1 MAAVKI
7 NGKVGSEGESDL
19 DLDDIDDD
27 DDEDQSLSASPR
39 VEQTKT
45 SRPNSPTSKDSPP
58 AKRLKDD
65 KPEGNNTHPS
75 AIPTAFRPG
84 RLTNIEIL
92 ERIFPFQKRTVLEL
106 VLQGCNGDL
115 VKAIEHFL
123 SAQDTLLAQQQ
134 INLGGLPAGPAARS
148 GAPTENSFHPYLTA
162 FSPFRQPPSGLNGS
176 SKSPLGGGIKSAFTP
191 LSPSNSASGL
201 GGLHSA
207 FTPRSGAFST
217 DSLLGRHMGL
227 TSHAGRS
234 PADHPL
240 SPPTHPLANVSYPG
254 FNPFHPAALQAGF
267 SPSLFMGAYRPFG
280 LDLSPGD
287 RHTAEKSSDKSA
299 LTDSEQ
305 ASDGWAD
312 SPTREHKDSDWKLHL
327 ADIEHW
333 IISNFIDW

>member
-1 MAAVKI
+1 M
-7 NGKVGSEGESDL
+7 NGKVGSEGDSDL

-27 DDEDQSLSASPR
+27 DDDQSVSASPR
-39 VEQTKT
+39 VQQQPKT
-45 SRPNSPTSKDSPP
+45 SRPNSPVSKESPP
-58 AKRLKDD
+58 AKRLKED
-65 KPEGNNTHPS
+65 KPGGDSHPS
-75 AIPTAFRPG
+75 AVPTAFRPG

-134 INLGGLPAGPAARS
+134 QIGMSSLPGTTS
-148 GAPTENSFHPYLTA
+148 GSRPGVPTEHNFHPYLTA
-162 FSPFRQPPSGLNGS
+162 FSHFRQPPVGLNGG
-176 SKSPLGGGIKSAFTP
+176 SKPPLGGGIKSAFTP
-191 LSPSNSASGL
+191 LSPSNSATSL

-217 DSLLGRHMGL
+217 DTLLGRHMGL
-227 TSHAGRS
+227 SSHAGRS
-234 PADHPL
+234 PSDHPL
-240 SPPTHPLANVSYPG
+240 SPPTHPLSSVSYPG

-312 SPTREHKDSDWKLHL
+312 SPTREHKDSD
-327 ADIEHW
+327 
-333 IISNFIDW
+333 

>member
-1 MAAVKI
+1 M
-7 NGKVGSEGESDL
+7 NGKVGSEVDSDL

-27 DDEDQSLSASPR
+27 DEDQSLTASPR

-45 SRPNSPTSKDSPP
+45 SRPSSPASKDSPP
-58 AKRLKDD
+58 AKKLKED
-65 KPEGNNTHPS
+65 KPGGDPHPS

-134 INLGGLPAGPAARS
+134 IGMGGLPAGAASRS
-148 GAPTENSFHPYLTA
+148 GAPVENSFHPYLTA
-162 FSPFRQPPSGLNGS
+162 FSPFRQPPSALNGS
-176 SKSPLGGGIKSAFTP
+176 SKPPLGGGIKSAFTP

-227 TSHAGRS
+227 SSHAGRS
-234 PADHPL
+234 PSDHPL
-240 SPPTHPLANVSYPG
+240 SPPTHPLSNVSYPG

-312 SPTREHKDSDWKLHL
+312 SPTREHKDSD
-327 ADIEHW
+327 
-333 IISNFIDW
+333 